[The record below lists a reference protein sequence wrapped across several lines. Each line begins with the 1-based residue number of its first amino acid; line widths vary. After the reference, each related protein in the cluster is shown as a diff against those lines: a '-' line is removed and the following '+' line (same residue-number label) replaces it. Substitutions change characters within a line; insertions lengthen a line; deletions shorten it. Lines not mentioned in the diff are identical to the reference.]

1 MSVLLSILSKWPN
14 IDQFISLA
22 DTLNSSAWTNAHI
35 SKQQSSLT
43 APQQVA
49 YLLKK
54 HKQSL
59 RGADGRR
66 AQSYAPP
73 VPIIQH
79 WNPSPA
85 ALMKAGKQIQ
95 ATLSSR
101 QPFCKY
107 HSRMDSFETQAGL
120 GRKWLEGLYGPR
132 ERTCQ
137 TQNDKMCHPRQRLF
151 GLPCMGGLLLRDL
164 AEPYGH
170 FSSLANA
177 SSEQQGQRPRGPNG
191 CTQTRPGRWETAVK
205 RWQTWHMRRGGWM
218 IC

>member
-1 MSVLLSILSKWPN
+1 MSKWPN

-22 DTLNSSAWTNAHI
+22 KTLNLSAWISARI
-35 SKQQSSLT
+35 SKRQSGLT

-54 HKQSL
+54 HNQSL

-66 AQSYAPP
+66 PQPYAPP

-95 ATLSSR
+95 ATLNSR

-107 HSRMDSFETQAGL
+107 RSRMDSFETQAGL
-120 GRKWLEGLYGPR
+120 GRKGLEGLYGPR

-137 TQNDKMCHPRQRLF
+137 MQNDKMCHPRQRLF
-151 GLPCMGGLLLRDL
+151 GLPCTGGLLLRDR

-170 FSSLANA
+170 FSSLANT
-177 SSEQQGQRPRGPNG
+177 SSEQKGQHPRGPNG
-191 CTQTRPGRWETAVK
+191 CTQTRPGRWEVTDVMHEK
-205 RWQTWHMRRGGWM
+205 KLLNDMLM
-218 IC
+218 EISNSSY